1 MLQVSCAP
9 LRPIITYLEHAAVHE
24 RRPQGGEKEEK
35 ESGSFVF
42 SLRDIFFVIRLSCL
56 APLEKRIEVSAF

>member
-1 MLQVSCAP
+1 MLRVSCAP

-42 SLRDIFFVIRLSCL
+42 SLRDIFCCDKTLMFGSSG
-56 APLEKRIEVSAF
+56 EEN